1 MLLKISGNKLQL
13 FKSELTSVD
22 ISASVLSSF
31 SAVLR
36 MCAGGRRFASVSY
49 VELKAP
55 RIKQTSEEKKT
66 QDFPTTREQIY
77 FFSHWFWDIVTS
89 FLKRDWKVL
98 CDELVFSKLFP
109 APSNFC
115 CDTHQYKELME
126 IQTFPDHLK
135 QNRKIYQ
142 LFVGFPPPN
151 CSTLPFRPIYSFSL
165 HGNSRGKELCCL
177 CTEKGLGFKLSIP

>member
-1 MLLKISGNKLQL
+1 MLYLQMLLKISGNKLQL

-49 VELKAP
+49 DELKAP

-77 FFSHWFWDIVTS
+77 FFLTDF
-89 FLKRDWKVL
+89 
-98 CDELVFSKLFP
+98 E
-109 APSNFC
+109 
-115 CDTHQYKELME
+115 
-126 IQTFPDHLK
+126 
-135 QNRKIYQ
+135 
-142 LFVGFPPPN
+142 
-151 CSTLPFRPIYSFSL
+151 TLWPCF
-165 HGNSRGKELCCL
+165 
-177 CTEKGLGFKLSIP
+177 